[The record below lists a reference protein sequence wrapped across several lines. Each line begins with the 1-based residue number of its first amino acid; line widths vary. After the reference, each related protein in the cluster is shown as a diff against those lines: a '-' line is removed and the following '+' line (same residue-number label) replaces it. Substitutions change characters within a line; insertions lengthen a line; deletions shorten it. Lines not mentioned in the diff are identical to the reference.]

1 LLNLEGKVKKLFS
14 QALLI
19 SLFVTLASC
28 GKKDDSTTKDSS
40 PSNGAAPAVT
50 VAQPEQLKFPLKVK
64 DVGLGIVKAPCT
76 PGEETYVDILQ
87 KPVRTQLE
95 CTLGSGA
102 DETQII
108 FSSDGKSV
116 VRVLRKQYLM
126 PSDPE
131 PGAIVKSAVAF
142 YGNPTNFDEGNWMA
156 NYGEAYTISYDG
168 RRASTTMNDAGVGLL
183 IKGYMCA
190 DGNWGTERCGNLGT
204 SVIKYDLI
212 DVEGYKKQIEDG
224 KAAQA
229 SKQQSQISNQKF

>member
-1 LLNLEGKVKKLFS
+1 MKKFIS

-19 SLFVTLASC
+19 SLAFTLASC
-28 GKKDDSTTKDSS
+28 GKKEDSNS
-40 PSNGAAPAVT
+40 GASAVS

-64 DVGLGIVKAPCT
+64 DVGLGVVKAPCT
-76 PGEETYVDILQ
+76 PREETYVDILQ

-95 CTLGSGA
+95 CNVGSGR
-102 DETQII
+102 DVTQIT

-131 PGAIVKSAVAF
+131 PGAVVQSAVAF
-142 YGNPTNFDEGNWMA
+142 YGNPSSVDEGNWLA
-156 NYGEAYTISYDG
+156 NYGDAFTISYYG
-168 RRASTTMNDAGVGLL
+168 RRASHDMNDAGIGLL
-183 IKGYMCA
+183 IKGFLCA
-190 DGNWGTERCGNLGT
+190 DGNFGTERCGDLGT

-224 KAAQA
+224 KLAQM
-229 SKQQSQISNQKF
+229 SKQQSQLSNQKF